1 MKTLS
6 LKLREDI
13 FEAVERVVDAI
24 HTSRNAYINEA
35 LDFYT
40 RLMKR
45 KLMKRQLEKESK
57 AVRES
62 SLAVLEEF
70 EKLQDDLPA

>member
-13 FEAVERVVDAI
+13 FDAVERVVRAI

-40 RLMKR
+40 RLVRR
-45 KLMKRQLEKESK
+45 KLIKRELERESK
-57 AVRES
+57 AVRDS
-62 SLAVLEEF
+62 SLAVLKEF
-70 EKLQDDLPA
+70 ERIEDDLPA